1 MSEGQAP
8 PKRGRP
14 KALERDHVLHTALMC
29 YWADGPTNVTISD
42 ICFKTGAS
50 KPGVYR
56 EFGSDDGLKE
66 AVLEAYGNMVLA
78 PIHNILVSEQPFEQ
92 SLEALIRFTVQDREA
107 LGVPDGCL
115 LVAMRAHRDELG
127 EITRKKVDQLRL
139 DTLGDY
145 EKWIERA
152 KAMGEFRPD
161 IPTDIAALYV
171 DTQTGGAMRMQ
182 KEGVPNAIIE
192 QILKL
197 AFSVLK

>member
-1 MSEGQAP
+1 MSKKHYPRA
-8 PKRGRP
+8 RGRP
-14 KALERDHVLHTALMC
+14 RTLERDHVLQTALMC
-29 YWADGPTNVTISD
+29 YWADGPTNVSISE
-42 ICFKTGAS
+42 ICLKTGAS

-66 AVLEAYGNMVLA
+66 AVLEAYENMVLA
-78 PIHNILVSEQPFEQ
+78 PINEILVSEQPFEQ
-92 SLEALIRFTVQDREA
+92 SLEALISFTVQNREP
-107 LGVPDGCL
+107 LGVPNGCL

-139 DTLGDY
+139 DTLRNY

-152 KAMGEFRPD
+152 KAKGEFRTD
-161 IPTDIAALYV
+161 IPTDMAALFV

-192 QILKL
+192 QVLKL
-197 AFSVLK
+197 AFCALQ

>member
-1 MSEGQAP
+1 MSERQDP

-14 KALERDHVLHTALMC
+14 KVLERDHVLHTALMC
-29 YWADGPTNVTISD
+29 YWSDGPTNVSIGE
-42 ICFKTGAS
+42 ICIKTGAS

-66 AVLEAYGNMVLA
+66 AVLEAYGTMVLA
-78 PIHNILVSEQPFEQ
+78 PIHGILASEQPFEQ
-92 SLEALIRFTVQDREA
+92 SLKALISFTVQDRQA

-115 LVAMRAHRDELG
+115 LVEMRAHWDELG

-139 DTLGDY
+139 DTLGNY

-152 KAMGEFRPD
+152 KAKGQFRAD
-161 IPTDIAALYV
+161 IPTDMAALYV

-197 AFSVLK
+197 AFCVFQ

>member
-1 MSEGQAP
+1 MAERQDP

-14 KALERDHVLHTALMC
+14 KALERDHVLHTALMS
-29 YWADGPTNVTISD
+29 YWADGPTNVSIGE
-42 ICFKTGAS
+42 ICIQSGAS

-66 AVLEAYGNMVLA
+66 AALEAYRNMVLV
-78 PIHNILVSEQPFEQ
+78 PIRDILVSEQPFEQ
-92 SLEALIRFTVQDREA
+92 SLESLISFTVQDREA

-115 LVAMRAHRDELG
+115 FVAMRARRDELG
-127 EITRKKVDQLRL
+127 EITREKVDQLRL
-139 DTLGDY
+139 DTLADY

-152 KAMGEFRPD
+152 KAKGEFRTD
-161 IPTDIAALYV
+161 IPTDMAALYV

-197 AFSVLK
+197 AFCKLQ